1 MAREEWAMSQQAYAR
16 GVATQAPPAGT
27 WTIDQAHSSIVAVA
41 THMMVAKTRGHFG
54 SFSGTLHV
62 GETPQE
68 SWVEVTIDAATIDT
82 GVEMRDNHLRSAD
95 FLDVET
101 HPTITFRSTQLE
113 VTGDD
118 TFRLHGDLTIRGVTR
133 PVVLEVEYQ
142 GMVGDSKGSRAGFSA
157 TGEIDRES
165 FGMTWNKAIESGG
178 VMVGRRLK
186 VELEV
191 EAIHQ
196 ASEVAA

>member
-1 MAREEWAMSQQAYAR
+1 MSQQTYVQ
-16 GVATQAPPAGT
+16 GVATQVPPAGT
-27 WTIDQAHSSIVAVA
+27 WTIDQAHSSVVAVA
-41 THMMVAKTRGHFG
+41 KHMMVAKTRGHFG
-54 SFSGTLHV
+54 SFSGTLHI

-68 SWVEVTIDAATIDT
+68 SWVEAIIDAASIDT
-82 GVEMRDNHLRSAD
+82 GVEMRDDHLRSAD

-101 HPTITFRSTQLE
+101 HPTITFRSSQLE

-118 TFRLHGDLTIRGVTR
+118 SFRLHGDLTIRGVTQ
-133 PVVLEVEYQ
+133 PVVLQVEYQ
-142 GMVGDSKGSRAGFSA
+142 GMVGDPMGNNRAGFSA

-178 VMVGRRLK
+178 VLVGRRLK

-191 EAIHQ
+191 EAVQ
-196 ASEVAA
+196 EASEAAA

>member
-1 MAREEWAMSQQAYAR
+1 MSQPVHAQ
-16 GVATQAPPAGT
+16 GVATQVPPAGT
-27 WTIDQAHSSIVAVA
+27 WKIDSAHSSVVAVA
-41 THMMVAKTRGHFG
+41 KHMMVAKTRGHFG

-68 SWVEVTIDAATIDT
+68 SWVEVDIDAATIDT
-82 GVEMRDNHLRSAD
+82 GVEMRDDHLRSSD
-95 FLDVET
+95 FLDVEK
-101 HPTITFRSTQLE
+101 HPTITFHSTQLE

-118 TFRLHGDLTIRGVTR
+118 TFRLHGDLTIRGVTQ
-133 PVVLEVEYQ
+133 PVTLEVEYQ
-142 GMVGDSKGSRAGFSA
+142 GMVGDPMGNNRAGFSA

-178 VMVGRRLK
+178 VLVGRRLK

-191 EAIHQ
+191 EAVQ
-196 ASEVAA
+196 EAAEAAA

>member
-1 MAREEWAMSQQAYAR
+1 MSQQTYMQ

-27 WTIDQAHSSIVAVA
+27 WRIDQAHSSIVAVA
-41 THMMVAKTRGHFG
+41 KHMMVAKTRGHFG
-54 SFSGTLHV
+54 SFSGIIHV

-68 SWVEVTIDAATIDT
+68 SWAEVTIDAASIDT

-101 HPTITFRSTQLE
+101 HPTITYRSTELE

-118 TFRLHGDLTIRGVTR
+118 TFRLHGDLTIRGATR
-133 PVVLEVEYQ
+133 PVVLDVEYQ
-142 GMVGDSKGSRAGFSA
+142 GMVGDPKGSRAGFSA
-157 TGEIDRES
+157 TGEIDREA
-165 FGMTWNKAIESGG
+165 FGMTWNMAIESGG
-178 VMVGRRLK
+178 VLVGRRLR
-186 VELEV
+186 VELEI

-196 ASEVAA
+196 AAEAAA